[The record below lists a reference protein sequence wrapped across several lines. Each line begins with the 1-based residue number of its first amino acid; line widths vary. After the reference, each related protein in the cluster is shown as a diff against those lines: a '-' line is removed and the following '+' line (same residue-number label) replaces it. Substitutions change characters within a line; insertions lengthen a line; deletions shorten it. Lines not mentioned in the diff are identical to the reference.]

1 MRAAARYLK
10 GCEMLEPYAVKV
22 ARTVLRRGGASNRF
36 LLSLQHRN
44 LVKICVISS
53 VDKKLHHRLPNR
65 LPPPFGVILLRNA
78 WMATPT

>member
-10 GCEMLEPYAVKV
+10 GYEMLEPYAVKV

-44 LVKICVISS
+44 LVEMAA
-53 VDKKLHHRLPNR
+53 P
-65 LPPPFGVILLRNA
+65 LLRRLCNLVVHTIVLS
-78 WMATPT
+78 MSKNLSVGDVTMKPPSG